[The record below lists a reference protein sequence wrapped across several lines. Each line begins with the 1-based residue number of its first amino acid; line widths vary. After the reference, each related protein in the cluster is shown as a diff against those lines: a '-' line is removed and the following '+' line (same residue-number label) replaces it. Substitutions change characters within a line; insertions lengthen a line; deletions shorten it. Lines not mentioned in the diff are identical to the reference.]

1 MKENKMKEHKITEQ
15 QLLEEQLHA
24 VTGGCAECIN
34 DRLLAAEYLNKA
46 AKKRFKASNPNTYSD
61 KKDELVAKANEL
73 HNQATILIH
82 RVWQRESDPNHPQ

>member
-1 MKENKMKEHKITEQ
+1 MKEHNITEQ

-46 AKKRFKASNPNTYSD
+46 AKKRFKASNPKT
-61 KKDELVAKANEL
+61 
-73 HNQATILIH
+73 
-82 RVWQRESDPNHPQ
+82 